1 MKPYR
6 VDFWD
11 SFDRSWAGLGRDFD
25 DLNEAIAKCNRMQ
38 QALPRSNKDC
48 GEHYG
53 VIDLRISREVYC
65 ANQDGEDTPCNQQLR
80 RAPPVALL
88 CVL

>member
-11 SFDRSWAGLGRDFD
+11 SFERSWSGLDRDFD
-25 DLNEAIAKCNRMQ
+25 DLGEAIAECNRMQ
-38 QALPRSNKDC
+38 KALPRSSKDC

-65 ANQDGEDTPCNQQLR
+65 SKQGGGDT
-80 RAPPVALL
+80 L
-88 CVL
+88 CT

>member
-11 SFDRSWAGLGRDFD
+11 SFDRSWNGQENDFD
-25 DLNEAIAKCNRMQ
+25 ELSEAIAVCKRMQ
-38 QALPRSNKDC
+38 AKLPQSNKNC

-53 VIDLRISREVYC
+53 VIDLRIGREVYC
-65 ANQDGEDTPCNQQLR
+65 PTQREGTGHEPHG
-80 RAPPVALL
+80 
-88 CVL
+88 

>member
-11 SFDRSWAGLGRDFD
+11 SFDRSWTGVPNDFA
-25 DLNEAIAKCNRMQ
+25 DLDEAIAVCNRK
-38 QALPRSNKDC
+38 QAALAQGNKNC

-53 VIDLRISREVYC
+53 VIDLRLGREIYC
-65 ANQDGEDTPCNQQLR
+65 AAKKGGH
-80 RAPPVALL
+80 AS
-88 CVL
+88 

>member
-11 SFDRSWAGLGRDFD
+11 SFDHSWNGQENDFD
-25 DLNEAIAKCNRMQ
+25 ELSEAIAACDQMQ
-38 QALPRSNKDC
+38 ARLPQSNKDC

-53 VIDLRISREVYC
+53 VIDLRIGREVYC
-65 ANQDGEDTPCNQQLR
+65 GKP
-80 RAPPVALL
+80 
-88 CVL
+88 